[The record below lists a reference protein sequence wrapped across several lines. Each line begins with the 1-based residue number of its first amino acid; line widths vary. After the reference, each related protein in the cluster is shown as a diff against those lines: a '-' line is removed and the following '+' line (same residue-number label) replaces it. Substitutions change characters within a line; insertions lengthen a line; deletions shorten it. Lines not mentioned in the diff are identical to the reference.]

1 MRILTLEEHRTRI
14 ENLRRVTEDTKK
26 CTRDWRIHDYLPGQ
40 VTYYLG
46 DYPALMSITPTEY
59 DYKLLKSYAENGVGL
74 VRRITDSHM
83 SAFLHGGQFP
93 QLPGT
98 KTDHQ

>member
-46 DYPALMSITPTEY
+46 DYPPRNMIISFLSLMPRTVS
-59 DYKLLKSYAENGVGL
+59 D
-74 VRRITDSHM
+74 
-83 SAFLHGGQFP
+83 
-93 QLPGT
+93 
-98 KTDHQ
+98 